1 MIKNIIK
8 NNIICNNNI
17 YIDCFYYAFYIEKNE
32 LIKYKNKENEVA
44 INTLINTHL
53 TNTHLTNNILTKVNT
68 FSSLTDYFNKLS
80 C

>member
-8 NNIICNNNI
+8 NNINNNI
-17 YIDCFYYAFYIEKNE
+17 YIDCFYYSFYIEKNE

-44 INTLINTHL
+44 INTLINTCL
-53 TNTHLTNNILTKVNT
+53 EDNILTKVNT

>member
-8 NNIICNNNI
+8 NNISSNNNI

-53 TNTHLTNNILTKVNT
+53 TNNILTKVNT

>member
-1 MIKNIIK
+1 MIKNKIIY
-8 NNIICNNNI
+8 NNKI

-53 TNTHLTNNILTKVNT
+53 SDNILTKVNT
-68 FSSLTDYFNKLS
+68 FPSLTDYFNKLS

>member
-8 NNIICNNNI
+8 NNITSNNNI

-53 TNTHLTNNILTKVNT
+53 TNNILTKVNT

>member
-1 MIKNIIK
+1 MIQNIIK
-8 NNIICNNNI
+8 NNITYNNNI
-17 YIDCFYYAFYIEKNE
+17 YIDCFYYAFYIQKNE

-53 TNTHLTNNILTKVNT
+53 SSNILTKVNT

>member
-8 NNIICNNNI
+8 NNITYNNNI

-53 TNTHLTNNILTKVNT
+53 SNNILTKVNT
-68 FSSLTDYFNKLS
+68 FSSLTDYFHKLS

>member
-8 NNIICNNNI
+8 NNITYNNNI

-44 INTLINTHL
+44 INTLINTCL
-53 TNTHLTNNILTKVNT
+53 EDNILTKVNT

>member
-8 NNIICNNNI
+8 NNITYNNNI

-53 TNTHLTNNILTKVNT
+53 TNNILTKVNT

>member
-8 NNIICNNNI
+8 NNITYNNNI

-53 TNTHLTNNILTKVNT
+53 SSNILTKVNT
-68 FSSLTDYFNKLS
+68 FSSLTDYFDKLS